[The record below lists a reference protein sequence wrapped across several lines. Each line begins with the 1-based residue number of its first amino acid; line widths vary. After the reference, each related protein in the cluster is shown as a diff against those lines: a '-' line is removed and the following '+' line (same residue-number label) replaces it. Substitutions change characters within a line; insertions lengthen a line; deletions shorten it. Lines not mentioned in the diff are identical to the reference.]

1 MWQWWKTT
9 ITNIVLAPC
18 VYIVHRSMKF
28 WTFVY
33 QPHFKLYLLFAFG
46 FCLMNLEISRKNSK
60 KFEKIV
66 KKMKTFQHNSAQS
79 NFWNMKAFNWVV
91 FQVEI
96 ERLMVLKWVNHLIWL
111 LLFSHSMKL
120 IMTNRYIAILWTST
134 NRIVHGENIEIN
146 FIKT

>member
-9 ITNIVLAPC
+9 ITHIVLAPC

-33 QPHFKLYLLFAFG
+33 QPHFKLYLLFAFS
-46 FCLMNLEISRKNSK
+46 FVWWIWKFQKISK
-60 KFEKIV
+60 KWRI
-66 KKMKTFQHNSAQS
+66 S
-79 NFWNMKAFNWVV
+79 NTILPRAIFWNVKAFNWAVL
-91 FQVEI
+91 QVEN

-111 LLFSHSMKL
+111 VLFLHSMKL
-120 IMTNRYIAILWTST
+120 IMTNRYITISWTST